1 MSLWSWVF
9 WFAAAYVVYTYA
21 GYPLLLAAWARIAG
35 KGQSRKRV
43 REFPFVSVIVTARN
57 EAQSIREKLEDL
69 LAQDYP
75 ADRMEILVAS
85 DQSTDGTNE
94 IVSEFAARYPRV
106 RLVAY
111 PENVGKSVAINRTV
125 PLAAGEILVLSDARQ
140 RVAPDAVRR
149 LVAHFAD
156 PWVGVAG
163 AEMTLVNARGEAS
176 SECTGLYWRYERAL
190 RRLEARLGLLTGVSG
205 AFFAVRREVFR
216 DIPPGSYCEDVTLAL
231 YARAAGYQVQWEA
244 DARVFEVMRDPYVE
258 FQRKVRT
265 LVGNYQL
272 LSQFW
277 PLYLPWKGKLA
288 FTLISH
294 KLCRLFIPL
303 ALTLLFIASAIL
315 AMEQPWYLPVLF
327 GQLALYGAGC
337 LGLLRAAWRR
347 SRLVN
352 ACGAFCMLN
361 WAALVAM
368 FHVLRHGP
376 RIQWK

>member
-1 MSLWSWVF
+1 
-9 WFAAAYVVYTYA
+9 
-21 GYPLLLAAWARIAG
+21 
-35 KGQSRKRV
+35 
-43 REFPFVSVIVTARN
+43 
-57 EAQSIREKLEDL
+57 
-69 LAQDYP
+69 
-75 ADRMEILVAS
+75 
-85 DQSTDGTNE
+85 
-94 IVSEFAARYPRV
+94 
-106 RLVAY
+106 
-111 PENVGKSVAINRTV
+111 
-125 PLAAGEILVLSDARQ
+125 
-140 RVAPDAVRR
+140 
-149 LVAHFAD
+149 
-156 PWVGVAG
+156 
-163 AEMTLVNARGEAS
+163 
-176 SECTGLYWRYERAL
+176 
-190 RRLEARLGLLTGVSG
+190 
-205 AFFAVRREVFR
+205 
-216 DIPPGSYCEDVTLAL
+216 
-231 YARAAGYQVQWEA
+231 
-244 DARVFEVMRDPYVE
+244 
-258 FQRKVRT
+258 VRT

-294 KLCRLFIPL
+294 KLFRLFIPL